1 MATRTAFAISN
12 DNSGTS
18 YPDDGPSAQWDRV
31 AGSPASQAE
40 GRYQRIGLENRTIS
54 FPSINDVGFN
64 TPTIRFMFLNA
75 YGERISGAPSVY
87 LKLPTNFNVTGLSD
101 YSRTEGVFAG
111 GRDVYSAIAGGALG
125 DKTASYLSSIK
136 DTVSSVPVVGQ
147 AQADALDALAK
158 AGITG
163 AEAIGYS
170 LKRGLG
176 SVLGFIGSA
185 GLSNLGQ
192 YEFNERQAV
201 NPMAQLLYKGPQVRR
216 YQFPFAMNPKSS
228 SDSKNIRD
236 IINVFRVASSTSV
249 PDTSGV
255 SIGGTIAI
263 GQGNSFTFGY
273 PHLTQFTLSFL
284 TPESTTKKIF
294 RSKVCVIESVSV
306 DYGGQKMTFFE
317 DGRPTDVNLTLQLS
331 EVMPRTL
338 GDAYT
343 EALDPNISMN

>member
-1 MATRTAFAISN
+1 MATRTAFALSN

-18 YPDDGPSAQWDRV
+18 YPDDGPASQWDRV
-31 AGSPASQAE
+31 AGTPASQAE
-40 GRYQRIGLENRTIS
+40 GRYQRIGLQNATIS
-54 FPSINDVGFN
+54 FPSRNDVGFN
-64 TPTIRFMFLNA
+64 TPQARFMFLNA
-75 YGERISGAPSVY
+75 YGERISGAPVVY
-87 LKLPTNFNVTGLSD
+87 LKIPPNFNVTGFSD

-125 DKTASYLSSIK
+125 DKAAEFAKNQGNGGIT
-136 DTVSSVPVVGQ
+136 Q
-147 AQADALDALAK
+147 EMLDALGK

-170 LKRGLG
+170 LRRGLG

-216 YQFPFAMNPKSS
+216 YQFPFTMTPKNSV
-228 SDSKNIRD
+228 DSKNIRD
-236 IINVFRVASSTSV
+236 IINVFRVASSASV

-255 SIGGTIAI
+255 SIGGTVSI

-284 TPESTTKKIF
+284 TPESTAKKIF

-317 DGRPTDVNLTLQLS
+317 DGRPTDINLTLQLS

>member
-1 MATRTAFAISN
+1 MATRTAFSITN
-12 DNSGTS
+12 DTNGTT
-18 YPDDGPSAQWDRV
+18 YPDDGPADQWERANGTPV
-31 AGSPASQAE
+31 AQAE
-40 GRYQRIGLENRTIS
+40 GRYARIGLSGRTLS
-54 FPSINDVGFN
+54 FPSATDGGFN
-64 TPTIRFMFLNA
+64 TPRVRFMFLNA
-75 YGERISGAPSVY
+75 YGERISGAPSIL
-87 LKLPTNFNVTGLSD
+87 LKLPSNFNVTGFSD

-111 GRDVYSAIAGGALG
+111 GEQIYSLISQGALG
-125 DKTASYLSSIK
+125 DKASEAATNQGIGAITEELLTAIGS
-136 DTVSSVPVVGQ
+136 
-147 AQADALDALAK
+147 

-163 AEAIGYS
+163 AEAFAYS
-170 LKRGLG
+170 IRRGAG
-176 SVLGFIGSA
+176 SLLGFIGSA

-192 YEFNERQAV
+192 YEFNRRQAV

-216 YQFPFAMNPKSS
+216 YQFPFSFNPKNSN
-228 SDSKNIRD
+228 DSTHIRD
-236 IINVFRVASSTSV
+236 IINVFRVASSPSV

-255 SIGGTIAI
+255 AIGGTVSI

-273 PHLTQFTLSFL
+273 PHLTQFTIAFD
-284 TPESTTKKIF
+284 PPNSTTKKIF

-317 DGRPTDVNLTLQLS
+317 DGKPSEATLTLQLS